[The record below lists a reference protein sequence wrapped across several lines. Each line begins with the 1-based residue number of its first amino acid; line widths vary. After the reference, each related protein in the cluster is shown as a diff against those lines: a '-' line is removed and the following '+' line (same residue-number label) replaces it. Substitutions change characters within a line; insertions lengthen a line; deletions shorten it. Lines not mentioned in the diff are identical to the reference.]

1 MKLSPSNH
9 TIIKPWLLL
18 NLLVSE
24 DNILGK
30 MPAISTLIAIVLQ
43 RKLRL
48 KVKSIALLFQS
59 ARKQLKDLI
68 PSIFIKKKKKKS
80 DKEKL

>member
-48 KVKSIALLFQS
+48 KAKSIALLFQS

-68 PSIFIKKKKKKS
+68 PSIFILKKKKVR
-80 DKEKL
+80 

>member
-1 MKLSPSNH
+1 MKLFPSNH
-9 TIIKPWLLL
+9 IIIKPWLLL
-18 NLLVSE
+18 NVLVSE
-24 DNILGK
+24 DNILEK
-30 MPAISTLIAIVLQ
+30 IPAISTLIATVLQ

-68 PSIFIKKKKKKS
+68 PSIFIKKKKKQVR
-80 DKEKL
+80 

>member
-68 PSIFIKKKKKKS
+68 PSIFILKKKKVR
-80 DKEKL
+80 

>member
-9 TIIKPWLLL
+9 AIIKPWFLL

-68 PSIFIKKKKKKS
+68 PYIFILKKKVR
-80 DKEKL
+80 

>member
-1 MKLSPSNH
+1 MKLFPSNH
-9 TIIKPWLLL
+9 IIIKPWFLL
-18 NLLVSE
+18 NVLVSE
-24 DNILGK
+24 DNILEK
-30 MPAISTLIAIVLQ
+30 IPAISTLIATVLQ

-68 PSIFIKKKKKKS
+68 PSILIKKKKKQVR
-80 DKEKL
+80 